1 MPSKTLHVVSTTVT
15 NDVDD
20 AEYRGAAWGVL
31 PDPSG
36 RDLSPDADGVY
47 IDENAIVVD
56 LSHML
61 SRTLGKQMPM
71 TGTYRIKGI
80 KIGLKNV
87 DDLIDDNDR
96 GMLAYGYIYTHG
108 ETKHKIDALQAAR
121 FVERHS
127 EIGQTDG
134 DSEIFVS
141 DAGSPHYRGMRYGW
155 NGANQVAHQTQCS
168 VSDYNTVSGSTTWN
182 MVDLFD
188 IYENGLD
195 QPDEKDNALWTQ
207 RTGGPNLMRFSCDIQ
222 NAMHSESGFLD
233 DGGLIPDVAVIESPR
248 VNDFHWQAPGDTH
261 IDALCGLVLIDV
273 LGSNTLPNG
282 DMSPDD
288 YDWHVTFEIEGWSTW

>member
-20 AEYRGAAWGVL
+20 DQYRGAAWGVL
-31 PDPSG
+31 PDPTG

-47 IDENAIVVD
+47 IDENAIVCD

-71 TGTYRIKGI
+71 TATYRIKGI

-87 DDLIDDNDR
+87 DDLDDNDR

-121 FVERHS
+121 FVERHN
-127 EIGQTDG
+127 EIDQVDG
-134 DSEIFVS
+134 DSEIFVTGGS
-141 DAGSPHYRGMRYGW
+141 NSPHYRGMRFGW
-155 NGANQVAHQTQCS
+155 NGANQVAHQTQCGITS
-168 VSDYNTVSGSTTWN
+168 YTDLVNSATWN
-182 MVDLFD
+182 MVDIMD
-188 IYENGLD
+188 VYSNGLEQSED
-195 QPDEKDNALWTQ
+195 RDNTLWTQ
-207 RTGGPNLMRFSCDIQ
+207 RAGGPNLMRFSCDIQ

-233 DGGLIPDVAVIESPR
+233 DRGLIPAVAVLESPR

-273 LGSNTLPNG
+273 LGSNSLPNG
-282 DMSPDD
+282 DGSPDD